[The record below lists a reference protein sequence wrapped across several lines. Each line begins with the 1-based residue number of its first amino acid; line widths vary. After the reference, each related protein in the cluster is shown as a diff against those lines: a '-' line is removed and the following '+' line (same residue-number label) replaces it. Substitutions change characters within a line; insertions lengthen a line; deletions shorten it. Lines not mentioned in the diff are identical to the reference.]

1 MSPRNIRVNLVSP
14 GAVKT
19 ELWDPLPQGVQDFL
33 LADAAKKLTGKAG
46 TPEELAQSYLYLLK
60 STNVTGE
67 AINSDS
73 GARLGEKLSA

>member
-1 MSPRNIRVNLVSP
+1 MTQFPEYI
-14 GAVKT
+14 
-19 ELWDPLPQGVQDFL
+19 QDYL
-33 LADAAKKLTGKAG
+33 LADAAKKPTGKVG

-67 AINSDS
+67 VINSDS